1 MKKKTILILILL
13 MGVSINLHSR
23 LKFIGP
29 NPYFSYYHF
38 PQDSRLF
45 YPNSS
50 IFFLSYRNPGWMG
63 NLDDPFRSPS
73 ALYINTKE
81 SVEENFN
88 GIRAKAEFNGS
99 WFNTELIL
107 APYVFDFKGM
117 RIIPL
122 MGGQFDSFS
131 LDAKG
136 NAIAHSYDGD
146 YWLIPFSS
154 KVRQRNYKGNIG
166 FLLSGSIKDFPAGLI
181 FNYSRTEEGNP
192 YGFLQYSQNGRE
204 TRLGRYTWGWSA
216 SSGCQ
221 KIFGTSTNIDAFW
234 QDSFA
239 DTKGDQIDFVF
250 GMDIKDHKVGIRY
263 RNISVYG
270 EYYSYSRTI
279 DKYLSSDRGEKTTI
293 HLFRP
298 YSVFLLKDFGKAKI
312 FGVSVFEIDLLKE
325 RPFSKKGKEFLN
337 SYNER
342 KLTGEFLPF
351 AHFDLENGFLRFGS
365 GISFGYKW
373 YDYTDIWG
381 RQKVYQESTPYFDW
395 ERSWEYSSYGNEIS
409 LISFSELDTELLL
422 ERRFNST
429 LRLEIW
435 RMLTYYRTKR
445 FYGRNIYDGESYN
458 FFQSAERLNTLKE
471 DWLGGTLGILFG
483 QKILIGIF
491 MDIPVFY
498 KKSVSTE
505 VKGKS
510 SEFFEGYRDFQ
521 PAVREPLKFWIMLV
535 LR

>member
-1 MKKKTILILILL
+1 MKRRIILISIFII
-13 MGVSINLHSR
+13 GISINLHSR

-29 NPYFSYYHF
+29 NPYFSFTHF

-45 YPNSS
+45 YPKSS

-73 ALYINTKE
+73 ALYVNTEE

-88 GIRAKAEFNGS
+88 GTRARAEFNGS

-122 MGGQFDSFS
+122 VGGQFDSFS

-136 NAIAHSYDGD
+136 YAIAHSYDGNH
-146 YWLIPFSS
+146 WLVPFSS
-154 KVRQRNYKGNIG
+154 KVSQKNYSGNVGI
-166 FLLSGSIKDFPAGLI
+166 LLSTSIKEFPAGLI
-181 FNYSRTEEGNP
+181 FNYSRIEEGNP
-192 YGFLQYSQNGRE
+192 SGFLQYSQDGRE
-204 TRLGRYTWGWSA
+204 IRMNRYTWGWSA

-234 QDSFA
+234 QDSFT
-239 DTKGDQIDFVF
+239 DSLRDQIDFVF
-250 GMDIKDHKVGIRY
+250 GMDLKDHKVGLRY
-263 RNISVYG
+263 RKINVHG
-270 EYYSYSRTI
+270 EYHSYSKAL
-279 DKYLSSDRGEKTTI
+279 DKYLPSDISEKVTI

-298 YSVFLLKDFGKAKI
+298 YAVFSIKDLGSSKI
-312 FGVSVFEIDLLKE
+312 FGVSVFEFDSLKE
-325 RPFSKKGKEFLN
+325 RPVSKRGKEFLN
-337 SYNER
+337 SYNEK

-351 AHFDLENGFLRFGS
+351 AHFDIGRGFLRFGS
-365 GISFGYKW
+365 GVSLGYKW

-381 RQKVYQESTPYFDW
+381 RQKVYQQSAAYYDW
-395 ERSWEYSSYGNEIS
+395 ERSWEHSSFGNEIS

-422 ERRFNST
+422 EKRFNST
-429 LRLEIW
+429 LRLEVW
-435 RMLTYYRTKR
+435 RMITYYRTKR
-445 FYGRNIYDGESYN
+445 FYGNNIYDGESYN
-458 FFQSAERLNTLKE
+458 FFQTAERKNTLKE
-471 DWLGGTLGILFG
+471 DWLGGTVGVLFG
-483 QKILIGIF
+483 NKISVGIF

-505 VKGKS
+505 VKGKT
-510 SEFFEGYRDFQ
+510 SEFFKGFRDFQ